1 MRGASKGPAE
11 SDGKN
16 LQSTK
21 VICTNDVVSNHGNQR
36 TGDQELDGKEK
47 IALEMNPTLSSHS
60 KRWSFEVER
69 SFRSLYAKW
78 W

>member
-1 MRGASKGPAE
+1 MRGASKGPAD

-21 VICTNDVVSNHGNQR
+21 VICTNDVVSNSGNQR
-36 TGDQELDGKEK
+36 TGDQELDGNENR
-47 IALEMNPTLSSHS
+47 ALENDPALSSHS

-69 SFRSLYAKW
+69 SFRSLCMKW